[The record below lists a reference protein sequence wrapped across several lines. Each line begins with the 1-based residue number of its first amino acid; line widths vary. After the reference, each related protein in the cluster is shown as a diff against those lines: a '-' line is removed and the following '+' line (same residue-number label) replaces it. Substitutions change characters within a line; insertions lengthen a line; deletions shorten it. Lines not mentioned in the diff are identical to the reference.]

1 MKDRDESMG
10 YPSLLFTGNASGRQV
25 ATSVFEDVKLTLF
38 FSKEAIDAM
47 RVLCPA
53 GDIPVRQALV
63 KLLLE
68 NGECRERFSRLAEIT
83 AHIHHLREALADVK
97 CENERHYIFV
107 CLMAAV
113 ADFYQEAASGQDTGG
128 LLLQR
133 FTEWFR
139 SASGEK
145 EWSELSREALE
156 LREKAVN
163 AQKMSFRTAGENLW
177 LRLEFEESY
186 VERLQRCAEDLGLPP
201 TRIQRD
207 TMIRLDARMVNALA
221 RLHPEDFLAFKAFY
235 ARYGQSFDE
244 SILSYR
250 YELNFY
256 LEAAKLLD
264 RVRNAGLPLC
274 WPTISQEKQFRI
286 QGLRDI
292 SLLHKETDIIPNDAE
307 FTREEPFFFLTGA
320 NGGGKTTFLRSLGI
334 AVLLFLSG
342 CPICADTAILW
353 PPENVFTHFPQDE
366 RFEADGRFADEQRRV
381 KAILEQHNGNSLIL
395 LNETYSTTNEE
406 LAVACTLEL
415 AEKLKNSGSFVLY
428 ITHQH
433 GLEAAEVPFLSV
445 IVDEGDDNRRTYRIA
460 RRKEAA
466 GSYAADILR
475 RYSLDREGLS
485 RRFAGKGGEAV

>member
-1 MKDRDESMG
+1 MG
-10 YPSLLFTGNASGRQV
+10 YPSLLFSGNASGHQV
-25 ATSVFEDVKLTLF
+25 AASVFEDVKLTLF

-47 RVLCPA
+47 RVLCPPS
-53 GDIPVRQALV
+53 DIPVRQALV
-63 KLLLE
+63 RCLLE
-68 NGECRERFSRLAEIT
+68 GPKCRELFRRLADIT

-113 ADFYQEAASGQDTGG
+113 ADFYQEAASGQEEGG
-128 LLLQR
+128 LLLRR

-139 SASGEK
+139 NAAADQ
-145 EWSELSREALE
+145 EWKGLCEEARA
-156 LREKAVN
+156 LREKAIL
-163 AQKMSFRTAGENLW
+163 AQKMAFRTAGDNLW
-177 LRLEFEESY
+177 LRLEFGESY

-201 TRIQRD
+201 TRMQRD

-235 ARYGQSFDE
+235 ERHGKSFDE

-264 RVRNAGLPLC
+264 RIQNAGLPLC
-274 WPTISQEKQFRI
+274 WPQLSEKKQFHI
-286 QGLRDI
+286 QGLRDV
-292 SLLHKETDIIPNDAE
+292 SLLHKETEIIPNDAD
-307 FTREEPFFFLTGA
+307 FTQEEPFFFLTGA
-320 NGGGKTTFLRSLGI
+320 NGGGKTTFLRSLAI

-342 CPICADTAILW
+342 CPICADSAVLW
-353 PPENVFTHFPQDE
+353 PPQNVFTHFPQDE

-381 KAILEQHNGNSLIL
+381 KEILAQHNGESLIL

-415 AEKLKNSGSFVLY
+415 AEQLKNSGSFVLY

-433 GLEAAEVPFLSV
+433 GLESAEVPFLSV
-445 IVDEGDDNRRTYRIA
+445 IVDEGDDNRRTFRIA

-475 RYSLDREGLS
+475 RYALDRAGLA
-485 RRFAGKGGEAV
+485 RRFTGKGGESE

>member
-1 MKDRDESMG
+1 MG
-10 YPSLLFTGNASGRQV
+10 YPSLLFTGSASGHQV
-25 ATSVFEDVKLTLF
+25 AAAVFEDVKLNLF

-47 RVLCPA
+47 RVLCPP
-53 GDIPVRQALV
+53 GDISVRQSLV
-63 KLLLE
+63 RFLLE
-68 NGECRERFSRLAEIT
+68 NRVCRESFARLAEIT

-113 ADFYQEAASGQDTGG
+113 ADFYHEAASGEKAGG

-139 SASGEK
+139 AASEAA
-145 EWSELSREALE
+145 EWKAMSEEALE
-156 LREKAVN
+156 LREKAVS

-177 LRLEFEESY
+177 LRLEYSESY
-186 VERLQRCAEDLGLPP
+186 VERLHRCAEDLGLPP
-201 TRIQRD
+201 TRTARD

-235 ARYGQSFDE
+235 GKHGQAFDE

-256 LEAAKLLD
+256 LEAIKLLD
-264 RVRNAGLPLC
+264 RIRSSGLPLC
-274 WPTISQEKQFRI
+274 WPTLSKEKLLSI
-286 QGLRDI
+286 HGLRDV
-292 SLLHKETDIIPNDAE
+292 SLLHKEADIIPNDAE
-307 FTREEPFFFLTGA
+307 FTEEEPFFFLTGA
-320 NGGGKTTFLRSLGI
+320 NGGGKTTFLRSLAI

-342 CPICADTAILW
+342 CPICADEAVLW

-381 KAILEQHNGNSLIL
+381 GEILEHHNGNSLIL

-445 IVDEGDDNRRTYRIA
+445 IVDEGDDNRRTFRIA
-460 RRKEAA
+460 RRKEAT

-475 RYSLDREGLS
+475 RYGLDREGLAQ
-485 RRFAGKGGEAV
+485 RFVRKEGETA

>member
-1 MKDRDESMG
+1 MG
-10 YPSLLFTGNASGRQV
+10 FPSLLFTANASGHQV
-25 ATSVFEDVKLTLF
+25 AASVFEDVKLNLF

-47 RVLCPA
+47 RVLCPP
-53 GDIPVRQALV
+53 GDIAVRQALV
-63 KLLLE
+63 RRLLE
-68 NGECRERFSRLAEIT
+68 DRESLDRFARLAEIT
-83 AHIHHLREALADVK
+83 GHIHHLREALADVK

-107 CLMAAV
+107 CLMASV
-113 ADFYQEAASGQDTGG
+113 ADFYREAAEGMDAGG
-128 LLLQR
+128 VLLQR
-133 FTEWFR
+133 FTNWFR
-139 SASGEK
+139 TASADP
-145 EWSELSREALE
+145 EWTELSKEALE
-156 LREKAVN
+156 LREKAVV
-163 AQKMSFRTAGENLW
+163 AQKMTFRTAGDNLW
-177 LRLEFEESY
+177 LRLEFGESY

-201 TRIQRD
+201 TRVQRD
-207 TMIRLDARMVNALA
+207 TLIRLDARMVNALA
-221 RLHPEDFLAFKAFY
+221 RLHPDDFLAFKAFY
-235 ARYGQSFDE
+235 VKYVQSFDE

-256 LEAAKLLD
+256 LEAIKLLD
-264 RVRNAGLPLC
+264 RIRSAGLPLC
-274 WPTISQEKQFRI
+274 WPKLSEVKQFHI
-286 QGLRDI
+286 GGLRDV
-292 SLLHKETDIIPNDAE
+292 SLLHKETDIVPNDAD
-307 FTREEPFFFLTGA
+307 FSEEESFFFLTGA
-320 NGGGKTTFLRSLGI
+320 NGGGKTTFLRSLAI

-342 CPICADTAILW
+342 CPICADSAVLW

-381 KAILEQHNGNSLIL
+381 TEILDQHNGNSLIL

-445 IVDEGDDNRRTYRIA
+445 IVDEGDDNRRTFRIA

-475 RYSLDREGLS
+475 RYDLDREGLV
-485 RRFAGKGGEAV
+485 RRFSHKEGEETA